1 MVSAFSAGCPADR
14 TEGGDFRQGS
24 LSMCER
30 LPLPPLVFPLIFNK
44 QELRLSATGPQF
56 VPTTEKTQTWQRLL
70 EEPVQFQRSV
80 HSAFVCSL
88 SLRRCD
94 LDQNR

>member
-14 TEGGDFRQGS
+14 TGGGGFRQGS
-24 LSMCER
+24 LSMRER

-56 VPTTEKTQTWQRLL
+56 VPTTKKKKHKHGNGSWK
-70 EEPVQFQRSV
+70 
-80 HSAFVCSL
+80 SL
-88 SLRRCD
+88 SSSKGPSTQPSSAL
-94 LDQNR
+94 

>member
-14 TEGGDFRQGS
+14 TEGGNFRQGS

-56 VPTTEKTQTWQRLL
+56 VPTTKKNTNMATTPGRAC
-70 EEPVQFQRSV
+70 SV
-80 HSAFVCSL
+80 PKVRPL
-88 SLRRCD
+88 SLH
-94 LDQNR
+94 LLFEPAQM